1 MVLPKHSDL
10 HDVTDILDV
19 VHCLRLK
26 AQNVL
31 ENGSVSIFRWKGR
44 RRTCCDG
51 SFRERERDK
60 LLLEGLS
67 GSGLGR
73 KLQAD

>member
-1 MVLPKHSDL
+1 
-10 HDVTDILDV
+10 VTDILDV

-31 ENGSVSIFRWKGR
+31 ENGFISIFRWKGR
-44 RRTCCDG
+44 RRTWSDG
-51 SFRERERDK
+51 SFREIDK
-60 LLLEGLS
+60 LLLGGLS
-67 GSGLGR
+67 GSGFGR

>member
-1 MVLPKHSDL
+1 
-10 HDVTDILDV
+10 VTDILDA

-31 ENGSVSIFRWKGR
+31 ENGSISIFRWEGR
-44 RRTCCDG
+44 GRTCCDG
-51 SFRERERDK
+51 SFREIDK
-60 LLLEGLS
+60 LLLESLS

-73 KLQAD
+73 KLKAD